1 MFSRWCN
8 IAIASFSVFA
18 LMSLTW
24 PLFLE
29 FKDEPPIKL
38 RDIAKISS
46 LGNLYDE
53 KILNWIELMELR
65 DIPRFHRLILLPHP
79 LHPAQ
84 HQVEAVEHEY
94 E

>member
-1 MFSRWCN
+1 M
-8 IAIASFSVFA
+8 FA
-18 LMSLTW
+18 LMGLTW

-29 FKDEPPIKL
+29 LEYKPPIDL

-53 KILNWIELMELR
+53 RRVSWIEPME
-65 DIPRFHRLILLPHP
+65 PRNVLGFHRLILLPHQ

-84 HQVEAVEHEY
+84 HQVEAVEHEQK
-94 E
+94 